1 MKRDEW
7 RKKRM
12 CKCGVEYK
20 GRLAQFVNFGG
31 VRILVWYE
39 PMEKSDHYA
48 ASVLEMRAYIDGLHR

>member
-1 MKRDEW
+1 
-7 RKKRM
+7 M